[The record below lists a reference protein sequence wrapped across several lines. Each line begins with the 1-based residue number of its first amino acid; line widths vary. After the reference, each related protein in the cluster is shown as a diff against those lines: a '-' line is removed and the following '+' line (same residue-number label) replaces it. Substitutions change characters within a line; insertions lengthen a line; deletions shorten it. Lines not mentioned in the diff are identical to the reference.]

1 MSKLKDQV
9 ADFQL
14 QGQLLGFIL
23 KDGYKIKYLK
33 IALAQREYWLKL
45 PKELRHQIDKNIVP
59 GCWLAITGTSKK
71 CLKTGKL
78 NLQAVEVKLAQKE
91 ESENKPPTPTFNSNS
106 LQPPLKSSKIRILV
120 CSKSSCRKRGS
131 NALCQA
137 LQTQIEDY
145 CLQADTE
152 IKLTGCLKQ
161 CKKGPNLVIT
171 PDKARYS
178 GVTPEQIPL
187 LLQKHLSLPKNS
199 F

>member
-1 MSKLKDQV
+1 MSKLKYQV
-9 ADFQL
+9 GDFQL

-33 IALAQREYWLKL
+33 IAFAQREYWIKL
-45 PKELRHQIDKNIVP
+45 PKDLRSQIDRDIVP
-59 GCWLAITGTSKK
+59 GCWLDITGHSKK
-71 CLKTGKL
+71 CRKTGKL
-78 NLQAVEVKLAQKE
+78 KLQAVEIKLAKKE
-91 ESENKPPTPTFNSNS
+91 EPENKAPVATYNPNSPQTPG
-106 LQPPLKSSKIRILV
+106 KSSKIRILV

-137 LQTQIEDY
+137 LQTHIEDY
-145 CLQADTE
+145 SLQALTE
-152 IKLTGCLKQ
+152 IKLTGCLKK

-187 LLQKHLSLPKNS
+187 LLKKHLSLT
-199 F
+199 